1 MYFLHSFLFARTL
14 SIVIIHSCASQSS
27 SLPRTSTTGQRRT
40 DSSTCCFYRR
50 TYNANATIYQKR
62 QKRNQWS
69 GGSNGRKIETLVTLP
84 HISSFFKS
92 RTKEHTSYVAP
103 EKKKPGRGHRR
114 HTLLHATAS
123 TRIHAGRRRDIPH
136 PAYDSRC
143 HRQDRLTLHTQPRTL
158 AGQCVPRR
166 KASTES
172 GVQRSK
178 NEARSLRRGRVAS
191 VRRLQ
196 GLTAETGHGR
206 PAKCSPR

>member
-62 QKRNQWS
+62 QKKKSVVWRQQWQKNRNS
-69 GGSNGRKIETLVTLP
+69 RHTA

-92 RTKEHTSYVAP
+92 CTKEHTSYAAS

-123 TRIHAGRRRDIPH
+123 TRIHTGRRRDIPH

-143 HRQDRLTLHTQPRTL
+143 HRQDRLTLRAQPRTL
-158 AGQCVPRR
+158 AGQCVPR
-166 KASTES
+166 
-172 GVQRSK
+172 
-178 NEARSLRRGRVAS
+178 
-191 VRRLQ
+191 
-196 GLTAETGHGR
+196 
-206 PAKCSPR
+206 